1 MDSHEIVIGET
12 ESERRVVVFPLLT
25 ESVSQAGESANL
37 HSHGE
42 VLSFNVAGA
51 NLLGG
56 GASDDWHHL
65 R

>member
-1 MDSHEIVIGET
+1 
-12 ESERRVVVFPLLT
+12 VVFPLLT